1 MIKTFEEYSSHN
13 RLTKTAKSAAA
24 ELAEAV
30 MENIA
35 WDFLKN
41 ATDIDECDNE
51 EISWIISLA
60 NDDPYFCKD
69 LDAEL
74 YSIKEIFQEKK
85 HIRCVDVIEQWVEDN
100 WNEYLDEDTVD
111 ALNDFFDIGGILGKR
126 QLNGGRFE
134 AFRDFQI
141 LVEDNVITKIKEAL
155 KPAVDKDDH
164 DDDDDDEEDD
174 D

>member
-1 MIKTFEEYSSHN
+1 MIKTFEQYSAYN
-13 RLTKTAKSAAA
+13 KLTETAKSAAA
-24 ELAEAV
+24 ELATAV
-30 MENIA
+30 MEAIE

-41 ATDIDECDNE
+41 ATDLDECDNA

-60 NDDPYFCKD
+60 NDDPHFCQD

-74 YSIKEIFQEKK
+74 YSIKDIFQKK
-85 HIRCVDVIEQWVEDN
+85 KPIRCVDVIDQWVKEN
-100 WNEYLDEDTVD
+100 WDEYLDEDTVD
-111 ALNDFFDIGGILGKR
+111 ALNDFFDMGGILGKK

-134 AFRDFQI
+134 DFREFQI
-141 LVEDNVITKIKEAL
+141 LVEDNVINKIKESL
-155 KPAVDKDDH
+155 IAVKDHD